1 MNKTEIRK
9 LAVKSLNTKSVQNI
23 KRETCNVFIDKK
35 QKKDCMT
42 EFDKGFI
49 KSFISSFQ
57 TKMYMR

>member
-9 LAVKSLNTKSVQNI
+9 LATKTLNTKSVQNI
-23 KRETCNVFIDKK
+23 KKETCKGFDGK

-57 TKMYMR
+57 NKISTL